1 MIGYVIAIG
10 MCLLLMGLLIS
21 DRKIFLLR
29 GMSERFYNIFVAAL
43 GCFIV
48 CCFISWTVALC
59 LFVPFSLAAPVLC
72 LNKFKGEVWQVDKF
86 SYILA
91 GISVITLGVCS
102 YQVYNYY
109 QHYPDYDMSFFLLL
123 VFAFSTPA
131 FYLVTCRNQLKF
143 MRKSEVEL
151 IVNKSKKDY
160 GAKFYIIPFY
170 IGAFIMTLFFESDL
184 RDACKEKIFE
194 KGRIYFCAEITDVTV
209 STHYGRKNRK
219 NLEYGVITD
228 YIETETQTPY
238 VFFERGESGSV
249 DGIYLYSENPE
260 KFGRSPFAPKQKV
273 IIERAYT
280 DDRVFKLVN
289 KQPSEK
295 QVTDFKRPIIEIDS
309 GRYYLDTYAD
319 IDFLRANKDFYLQ
332 YCGLSVVIKAAKIDE
347 IDGKNVY
354 TSPFINDSISYTPEA
369 ENDLDTLL
377 FFRTVSTKE
386 VSNWICMNNKYQTPE
401 NRAKISSIGFFF
413 NDRIWAKEEFKSQ
426 ISDLDIP
433 LE

>member
-48 CCFISWTVALC
+48 CCFISWTVAMC

-109 QHYPDYDMSFFLLL
+109 QHYPDYDLSFFLLL
-123 VFAFSTPA
+123 VFAISTPA
-131 FYLVTCRNQLKF
+131 FYLVSSLNQFKY
-143 MRKSEVEL
+143 MRKTDEEL
-151 IVNKSKKDY
+151 AESKPKKEY
-160 GAKFYIIPFY
+160 GGGIYTTTFYF
-170 IGAFIMTLFFESDL
+170 GVFLMTIFFESDL
-184 RDACKEKIFE
+184 RDACQEKIFE

-209 STHYGRKNRK
+209 STTSGWSRHK
-219 NLEYGVITD
+219 NLEYEVITD
-228 YIETETQTPY
+228 YIKTETQTPY
-238 VFFERGESGSV
+238 VFHEIGDRGSV
-249 DGIYLYSENPE
+249 NGTYWYSKNPE
-260 KFGRSPFAPKQKV
+260 KFGKSQFAPKQK
-273 IIERAYT
+273 IILERAYT
-280 DDRVFKLVN
+280 DDRVVKVVN
-289 KQPSEK
+289 KHPSQK
-295 QVTDFKRPIIEIDS
+295 QVTEYQRPIVEKDS

-332 YCGLSVVIKAAKIDE
+332 YCGLSVVIKAVKTGE
-347 IDGKNVY
+347 KDGKNVY
-354 TSPFINDSISYTPEA
+354 ESSSLVTSMSYTPKA

-377 FFRTVSTKE
+377 FYRTVSTKGI
-386 VSNWICMNNKYQTPE
+386 SYWICMNNKYQTQE
-401 NRAKISSIGFFF
+401 NRAKISTSGFFF
-413 NDRIWAKEEFKSQ
+413 NDRIWENEEFKSQ